1 MTTTPPS
8 SCTTPKPCGELVY
21 VFCNV
26 VKALLVRD
34 FRDWHGIRSTPQDW
48 LGLPTTVLRPD
59 FHFDQRDKRWAEVI
73 IEYSIPR
80 ALADRDKRSLVDDVL
95 RMIGERQREIR
106 ADAARAGKAFLGSD
120 RLEKL
125 SPFDLPKSRHNNGK
139 LSPTFAAGTAE
150 GLRRART
157 MLTHFRAA

>member
-1 MTTTPPS
+1 M
-8 SCTTPKPCGELVY
+8 
-21 VFCNV
+21 
-26 VKALLVRD
+26 RD

-95 RMIGERQREIR
+95 RMIGERQAVYVRTDQLAELN
-106 ADAARAGKAFLGSD
+106 ARARKWYTGRSV
-120 RLEKL
+120 
-125 SPFDLPKSRHNNGK
+125 P
-139 LSPTFAAGTAE
+139 
-150 GLRRART
+150 
-157 MLTHFRAA
+157 